1 MEPWE
6 KVITESTNAIFARRM
21 IYKIKEYRTKY
32 KELDVDSIAE
42 EFATSDDETKKE
54 WATYTN
60 NMKSITKTCRIQ
72 RRVKNGNV
80 WG

>member
-1 MEPWE
+1 MEQWE
-6 KVITESTNAIFARRM
+6 KVITESTNTIFARRM
-21 IYKIKEYRTKY
+21 IYKIKEYRAKY

-60 NMKSITKTCRIQ
+60 NMKSITKTCRVQ
-72 RRVKNGNV
+72 RRIKNGNV